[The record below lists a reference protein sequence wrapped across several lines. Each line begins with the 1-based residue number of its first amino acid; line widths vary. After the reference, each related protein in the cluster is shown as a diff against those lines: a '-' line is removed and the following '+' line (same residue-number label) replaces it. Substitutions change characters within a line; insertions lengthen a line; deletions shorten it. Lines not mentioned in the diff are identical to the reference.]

1 MSTLEN
7 GGFPL
12 PEVARS
18 LSPYIST
25 RQEALQIRR
34 TLTVYL
40 TSLLKDE
47 GTARRSP
54 LSLAVPGVDI
64 QHLEIPSEASGLLK
78 EYLKEMQAHLIAR
91 REFCAVTAQGQDHP
105 PSNSYISPLTNATPT
120 GDGAE
125 ASAMPTYLALLRQRR
140 RYEKLRILRDYM
152 DVLLT
157 KPAAKAGYLNIA
169 KFQLDPLPVLPVQQ
183 PAGLMVSSRSLKESV
198 DELVLRLEKAVLR
211 AKNKLENEQKLF
223 MRIKARQQSGHGIE
237 SAERFTPADRESRGH
252 ALHQTRQE
260 LINWVEQELSKTDVA
275 PDTSEPQV
283 GINHRPQPA
292 SKDTEQRILEIQ
304 SQYGEYIEARK
315 NCLATVA
322 EATSMP
328 STVSEDHALAS
339 SNLAEQS
346 GTVNGAC
353 CSGLLDSY
361 MRLLVPLN
369 LQRLIAQQKTYM
381 TSTLAKEHE
390 ATIQLLNRL
399 ADESHLLSAYP
410 LLVTDSRFQKITAAL
425 GSKLSSIHLD
435 ARSGSGTQTKT
446 IEMAS
451 RWAFAANAAKTT
463 AQDALEEKIAQ
474 GTDHMGNAQE
484 VLSEVVELLGQ
495 RARVTSAEKQSSIED
510 EDDDIWA
517 PSTSS
522 RVRKGTHKPKV
533 GNKDS
538 PRNIWHG
545 LRGDLGSHIQGD

>member
-1 MSTLEN
+1 MSTLERD
-7 GGFPL
+7 GFPL

-47 GTARRSP
+47 ETARSP
-54 LSLAVPGVDI
+54 LSLTVPDVEIQLPEIQSEESGVF
-64 QHLEIPSEASGLLK
+64 K
-78 EYLKEMQAHLIAR
+78 EYFREMQAHLIAS
-91 REFCAVTAQGQDHP
+91 REFRAVTVQGRDHP
-105 PSNSYISPLTNATPT
+105 QSNSYISQLTKATPT
-120 GDGAE
+120 GDDAE
-125 ASAMPTYLALLRQRR
+125 ASALATYLSLLRQRR

-157 KPAAKAGYLNIA
+157 KPAARAGYPNIP
-169 KFQLDPLPVLPVQQ
+169 KVQLDPLPVLPVQQ
-183 PAGLMVSSRSLKESV
+183 PAGLMTSSGSLNESV

-211 AKNKLENEQKLF
+211 AKHKLENEQKLF
-223 MRIKARQQSGHGIE
+223 MRIKARQQNGHGIE
-237 SAERFTPADRESRGH
+237 STERTTPSDGETRGH

-275 PDTSEPQV
+275 PDTSEHQV
-283 GINHRPQPA
+283 GISHRPQPA
-292 SKDTEQRILEIQ
+292 SKDTEQRVLEIQ
-304 SQYGEYIEARK
+304 SHYGEYIEARK

-328 STVSEDHALAS
+328 STVSEGQARAS
-339 SNLAEQS
+339 STLAEPS

-353 CSGLLDSY
+353 CSRLLDSY

-381 TSTLAKEHE
+381 TSTLAKEQE
-390 ATIQLLNRL
+390 ATIQVLNRL

-410 LLVTDSRFQKITAAL
+410 LLVADPRFQKITAAL
-425 GSKLSSIHLD
+425 GSKVSPIHLD
-435 ARSGSGTQTKT
+435 ARSGTGTQTKT
-446 IEMAS
+446 IEMAR
-451 RWAFAANAAKTT
+451 RWAFAANAAKATV
-463 AQDALEEKIAQ
+463 QDALEERIAQ
-474 GTDHMGNAQE
+474 GTDHLGNAPK
-484 VLSEVVELLGQ
+484 VLSEVVDLLGQ
-495 RARVTSAEKQSSIED
+495 RARVTGAERQSSIED
-510 EDDDIWA
+510 EDEALWA
-517 PSTSS
+517 PGTSS
-522 RVRKGTHKPKV
+522 RARKGTHKPKV

-545 LRGDLGSHIQGD
+545 LRGDLGSHIEAD